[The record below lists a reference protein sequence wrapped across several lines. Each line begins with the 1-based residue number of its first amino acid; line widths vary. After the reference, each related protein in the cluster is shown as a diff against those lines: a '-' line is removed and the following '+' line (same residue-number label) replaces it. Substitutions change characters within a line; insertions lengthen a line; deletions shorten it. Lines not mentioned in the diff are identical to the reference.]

1 MAFEA
6 PVKAVPVASVTAY
19 AKFVNR
25 AQHKRR
31 RARARR
37 RWARAVRVS
46 RRTSG
51 VVHRSAELELMG
63 DVVVGRA
70 GLDRYV
76 VGLAST
82 LQLSVGGRD
91 VRRVRLRGACEA

>member
-6 PVKAVPVASVTAY
+6 PVTAVPVTSVTAY

-25 AQHKRR
+25 AQHKRVAG
-31 RARARR
+31 AREASVGVGGPCEAQDF
-37 RWARAVRVS
+37 W
-46 RRTSG
+46 

-70 GLDRYV
+70 GLGRYV

-82 LQLSVGGRD
+82 LRLSVVDATFGGEVART
-91 VRRVRLRGACEA
+91 A